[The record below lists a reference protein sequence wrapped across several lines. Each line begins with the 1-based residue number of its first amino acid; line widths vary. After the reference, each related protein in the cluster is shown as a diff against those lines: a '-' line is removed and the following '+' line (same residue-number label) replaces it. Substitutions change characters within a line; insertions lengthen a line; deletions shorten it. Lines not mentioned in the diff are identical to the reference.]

1 MELFFGPTPHRPT
14 DGLLKIARGV
24 GKHRSAI
31 FSSSPVSWLSYRC
44 AWVKW
49 KKHKNCNS
57 LFLSV
62 ISHNINNMQTR
73 AVPQLWPVLEKGGN
87 CCFFDRVFSLNKDFQ
102 ERVEKGSER
111 GSGKCWQVKKK
122 VSDEALEGFSGRT
135 VGFLLTLWKELT
147 SFLGFCSSKMCIGYV
162 EIFIPRQLRFF
173 SKIHLQAS
181 PWGLQ

>member
-73 AVPQLWPVLEKGGN
+73 AVPQLWAVLEKGGN
-87 CCFFDRVFSLNKDFQ
+87 CFSTVYFLWIRTF
-102 ERVEKGSER
+102 RKGS
-111 GSGKCWQVKKK
+111 KK
-122 VSDEALEGFSGRT
+122 VRNEDPENADRLKKRSRMRHWKDSLEG
-135 VGFLLTLWKELT
+135 LLD
-147 SFLGFCSSKMCIGYV
+147 SC
-162 EIFIPRQLRFF
+162 
-173 SKIHLQAS
+173 
-181 PWGLQ
+181 